1 MTTFSDPMDSA
12 NELAD
17 QVRALAHATR
27 SFEGKA
33 GDTYWVLGSL
43 LAANRRMQ
51 QVYAQ
56 LATAHV
62 THQDLAHTDAGNAL
76 QGRAHAHNAAMAL
89 RRAVALLGKVDDEL
103 GEASIQSGRIAW
115 YPPAPPAS
123 PQPRRALEVEI
134 TADGDGLDLG
144 AHREAGGP
152 GLNA

>member
-1 MTTFSDPMDSA
+1 MTSFSDPMDSA

-17 QVRALAHATR
+17 QVRALANATR

-76 QGRAHAHNAAMAL
+76 EGRAHAHNAAMAL
-89 RRAVALLGKVDDEL
+89 RRAAALLGKVDDEL
-103 GEASIQSGRIAW
+103 GEASVQSGRIAW
-115 YPPAPPAS
+115 YPPAPPQQQRS
-123 PQPRRALEVEI
+123 PQVEI

-152 GLNA
+152 GLND

>member
-76 QGRAHAHNAAMAL
+76 EGRAHAHNAAMAL

-103 GEASIQSGRIAW
+103 GEASVQSGRIAW
-115 YPPAPPAS
+115 YPLAPPQ
-123 PQPRRALEVEI
+123 PQRAPEVEI
-134 TADGDGLDLG
+134 TAEGDGLDLG
-144 AHREAGGP
+144 AHHEAGGP
-152 GLNA
+152 GLNT

>member
-1 MTTFSDPMDSA
+1 MTSFSDPMDSA

-62 THQDLAHTDAGNAL
+62 THQELAHTDAGNAL
-76 QGRAHAHNAAMAL
+76 EGRAHAHNAAMAL

-103 GEASIQSGRIAW
+103 GEASVQSGRIAW
-115 YPPAPPAS
+115 YPPAS
-123 PQPRRALEVEI
+123 PQLHRAPEVEI
-134 TADGDGLDLG
+134 TAEGDGLDLG

-152 GLNA
+152 GLNT